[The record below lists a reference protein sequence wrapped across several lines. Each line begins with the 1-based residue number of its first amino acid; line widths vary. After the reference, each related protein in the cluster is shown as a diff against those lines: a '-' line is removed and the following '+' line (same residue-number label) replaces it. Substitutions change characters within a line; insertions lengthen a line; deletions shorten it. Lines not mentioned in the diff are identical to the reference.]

1 MGVIMIV
8 GLSFKDEV
16 TFCQA
21 VVKGG
26 ETVGFGCVTL

>member
-1 MGVIMIV
+1 MGVIITDGV

-26 ETVGFGCVTL
+26 KSSASAV